1 MTVAWIRT
9 EGRLRP
15 GNCCEGKK
23 FVPTEAHY
31 YREPPVGRRDFRNS
45 QRTIPSQDET
55 GRRAPRWAPGSGSLL
70 GWGHEKAGVVV
81 GGREKNKQAR
91 TMERRRDGCWEGV
104 AGGSRL
110 ESLNRWQRLVRG
122 EKRREKKRDRARRN
136 STEAED
142 GTRIERRGGR
152 TDEALGRRRR
162 KMGSWNVS
170 GEAAG
175 AGWRIEG
182 TADAAGRGEKEKMAR
197 WKAKVRRTGSWR
209 WRTAAGRFR
218 GLVPLPPCV
227 PPGPWANSKW

>member
-1 MTVAWIRT
+1 MGRGDVEPENSMTVAWIRT

-91 TMERRRDGCWEGV
+91 TMERRQDGCWEGV
-104 AGGSRL
+104 AGGVAPGVP
-110 ESLNRWQRLVRG
+110 ESMAEAG
-122 EKRREKKRDRARRN
+122 PRREETREETRSGKTKFYG
-136 STEAED
+136 EAED

-152 TDEALGRRRR
+152 TDEALGRGREQETPKNGFLECLWR
-162 KMGSWNVS
+162 GSRS
-170 GEAAG
+170 G
-175 AGWRIEG
+175 
-182 TADAAGRGEKEKMAR
+182 MA
-197 WKAKVRRTGSWR
+197 
-209 WRTAAGRFR
+209 
-218 GLVPLPPCV
+218 
-227 PPGPWANSKW
+227 N